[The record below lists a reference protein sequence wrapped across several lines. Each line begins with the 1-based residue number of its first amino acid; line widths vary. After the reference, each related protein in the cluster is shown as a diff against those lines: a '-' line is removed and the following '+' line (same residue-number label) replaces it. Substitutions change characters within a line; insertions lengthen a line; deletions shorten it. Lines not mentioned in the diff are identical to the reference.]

1 MTAANIEPLWTVED
15 AAVLLQ
21 VPVKTIYEWRRH
33 RKGPKAT
40 RVGKYL
46 RFDPQDVRDWLRSKK
61 EQQ

>member
-1 MTAANIEPLWTVED
+1 MTAADIEPLWTVD
-15 AAVLLQ
+15 DVATLLK

-33 RKGPKAT
+33 RKGPQAM

-46 RFDPQDVRDWLRSKK
+46 RFEPQQVREWLKSTR

>member
-15 AAVLLQ
+15 VAALLQ

-33 RKGPKAT
+33 RKGPDAT

-46 RFDPQDVRDWLRSKK
+46 RFDPQDVRDWLKSQR
-61 EQQ
+61 EHR